1 MRTPKYTLTNLL
13 LTYILRYELALKDI
27 KYNPLPE
34 KYYDEIRERFASED
48 INSLGELISFPIGYN
63 KSLTIQ
69 RGQEKPSEKKQ
80 YRIFTNFRNAKD
92 FVNSYQDNNSLKPST
107 ELSMHINRL
116 ITKDIIDDTDIGKL
130 RTFSEK
136 PNDIYDTWYKYRDF
150 YPHLDPIPYFNE
162 IYEWIQNGKDNNH
175 LLIKI
180 GILLYEFIDK
190 APFLGGNQI
199 TSLLMIETVTKK
211 YGYNPDNMFP
221 MFKFIESIYE
231 DLPSALRLSKSK
243 SDYTTFLEAF
253 LYAVSKGVVNCTENI
268 KDTYTKKVKKQGS
281 LELQL
286 NQRQIKL
293 IDYLT
298 VNQKIT
304 RSKFTK
310 MMGMSFMT
318 SYRDI
323 QDMIQ
328 KGHIKQRGK
337 GRGTYYILSRE
348 LEPKDDIILE

>member
-1 MRTPKYTLTNLL
+1 MKTPKYTLTNLL

-27 KYNPLPE
+27 KYNQLPE
-34 KYYDEIRERFASED
+34 QHYEVIEETFASED
-48 INSLGELISFPIGYN
+48 INALGELISVPIGYN
-63 KSLTIQ
+63 KALTIQ

-92 FVNSYQDNNSLKPST
+92 FVNSYRDNNSLRPST
-107 ELSMHINRL
+107 ELSVHINRL
-116 ITKDIIDDTDIGKL
+116 ITKNIIDDTEMGKL

-136 PNDIYDTWYKYRDF
+136 PNTLYDTWYQHRDF
-150 YPHLDPIPYFNE
+150 YPHLDPVSYFNE
-162 IYEWIQNGKDNNH
+162 IYEWIQNGKNNNH
-175 LLIKI
+175 VLIKI

-190 APFLGGNQI
+190 APFYGGNQI
-199 TSLLMIETVTKK
+199 TSILMLETLTKK
-211 YGYNPDNMFP
+211 YGYNPDNIFP
-221 MFKFIESIYE
+221 MFKFIEAISE
-231 DLPSALRLSKSK
+231 DLPSAFKISKSK
-243 SDYTTFLEAF
+243 SDYTAFLEAF
-253 LYAVSKGVVNCTENI
+253 LYTTSKGVVSCTEKI
-268 KDTYTKKVKKQGS
+268 KEVYVTKVKKQGS

-298 VNQKIT
+298 VNTKIT

-328 KGHIKQRGK
+328 KGYIKQKGK
-337 GRGTYYILSRE
+337 GRGTFYTLARE
-348 LEPKDDIILE
+348 LEPAENIFIS